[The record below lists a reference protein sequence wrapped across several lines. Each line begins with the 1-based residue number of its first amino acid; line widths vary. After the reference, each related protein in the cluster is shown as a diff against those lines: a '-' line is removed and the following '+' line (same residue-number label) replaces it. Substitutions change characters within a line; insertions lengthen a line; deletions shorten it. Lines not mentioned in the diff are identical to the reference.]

1 MRITTTVGRR
11 PVRTAV
17 RALALVAALA
27 APAKSQV
34 NPVVFDG
41 NIVFSASA
49 GLYAGAASAGSPC
62 VPGLDSTTVSIATV
76 QFTRNSNLDPLLSG
90 ALVTASPN
98 WRPAAGSPAFCA
110 NGLHPVLDLP
120 NDGFFR
126 QVDFAGALGATEPDW
141 TAGWTY
147 YGLDGGGRTFPVR
160 PVVVVD
166 NHNFYADRTF
176 SADSNY
182 LVRGQ
187 LRVKEQASLTIQ
199 AGTHIFEE
207 TATVGTIIIE
217 RGAKIF
223 ALGESYAP
231 IVLTSDAAPG
241 SQTPGGIGGIFVHG
255 RARTNAV
262 NSCAGD
268 SAASE
273 GGVVGHY
280 GGNDDADDSGVI
292 RYLRSEFAGVQVG
305 PNNEANGLTLNAVG
319 SGTEIHHIQS
329 HRSSDDLFELFGGT
343 AQVSHLVL
351 TYGEDDGF
359 DWQMGYRGKA
369 QFVVIRQIAG
379 AAGTERGIEADNNE
393 FNNATEL
400 CSGRSFPTLSNFT
413 ILGDLTAGSGVV
425 DGVFL
430 RRGTGATFL
439 NSIIA
444 YWKSNALELNGAE
457 TFANHCADRAGI
469 AGLVPAAA
477 CAAGVNPDA
486 VVFDGNLLWDN
497 GASGGDHYAGA
508 ASAGSPCVPGLDST
522 TVSIATVQYTN
533 NSVAD
538 PLLSG
543 ALVTASPNWAPALGS
558 PAYAGNAGHGRT
570 VNVPVDGFFQPVCFT
585 GAVSHAEDWTAGW
598 TYYGLDG
605 GGRTF
610 PVRPV
615 VVVDNHNFYADR
627 TFSADSNYLV
637 RGQLR
642 VKEQASLTIQAGTHI
657 FEETATV
664 GTIII
669 ERGAKIFALGE
680 SYAPI
685 VLTSDA
691 APGSQTPGGI
701 GGIFV
706 HGRARTN
713 AVNSCA
719 GDSAASEGG
728 VVGHYGGNDDADDSG
743 VIRYLRSEFAGV
755 QVGPNNEANGLTL
768 NAVGSGTEIHHI
780 QSHRSSDDL
789 FELFGGTAQVSH
801 LVLTYGED
809 DGFDWQMGYRGKA
822 QFVVIR
828 QIAGAAGTER
838 GIEADNNEFN
848 NATELCSG
856 RSFPTLSNFTILGD
870 KTAGSGVVDGVFLR
884 RGTSAVILNSIIAYW
899 KSNALELNGAETFR
913 NHCADRSF
921 AYGPGV
927 RCSQATTD
935 VGGTERAAF
944 TAFALPN
951 PVRNE
956 LQIRF
961 TLPAAGRVD
970 VDVFGAD
977 GRLVRT
983 LARGERDAG
992 AHTVT
997 WSGAGELP
1005 VGTYFYRVRTPG
1017 RQATGRF
1024 VRLR

>member
-1 MRITTTVGRR
+1 MRFTNTDGPR
-11 PVRTAV
+11 PVRATV
-17 RALALVAALA
+17 RALALAAALA
-27 APAKSQV
+27 APAAAQV
-34 NPVVFDG
+34 NPIVFDG
-41 NIVFSASA
+41 NIVFNAGA

-62 VPGLDSTTVSIATV
+62 LPGVDSTTATIATV

-90 ALVTASPN
+90 ALVTASPD

-126 QVDFAGALGATEPDW
+126 QVDFAGALGASEPDW

-147 YGLDGGGRTFPVR
+147 YGMDGGGRAFPVR
-160 PVVVVD
+160 PVAVLD
-166 NHNFYADRTF
+166 NQNLYSPRTF

-187 LRVKEQASLTIQ
+187 LRVKEQASLTIP

-207 TATVGTIIIE
+207 TATVGTIIVE

-223 ALGESYAP
+223 ALGQPWAP
-231 IVLTSDAAPG
+231 VVLTSDAAPG
-241 SQTPGGIGGIFVHG
+241 SQTPGGIGGIFIHG
-255 RARTNAV
+255 RARTNAA

-273 GGVVGHY
+273 GGTVGFY
-280 GGNDDADDSGVI
+280 GGNDDADDSGTL
-292 RYLRSEFAGVQVG
+292 RYVRVEFAGVQVG
-305 PNNEANGLTLNAVG
+305 PNNEANGFTFNAVG
-319 SGTEIHHIQS
+319 SGTDLGYLQS
-329 HRSSDDLFELFGGT
+329 HRSSDDLFEFFGGV
-343 AQVSHLVL
+343 AQASHLVA

-369 QFVVIRQIAG
+369 QFVVIRQVTG
-379 AAGTERGIEADNNE
+379 AVGTERGIEADNNE
-393 FNNATEL
+393 FNNATEV

-430 RRGTGATFL
+430 RRGTGAIL
-439 NSIIA
+439 VNSIIA
-444 YWKSNALELNGAE
+444 HWKSNALEVNGAE
-457 TFANHCADRAGI
+457 TFANHCSDRAD
-469 AGLVPAAA
+469 VAALLPTTA
-477 CAAGVNPDA
+477 CGAGVNPDP

-508 ASAGSPCVPGLDST
+508 ASAGSPCIPGLDST
-522 TVSIATVQYTN
+522 TVSIATVQYTD

-538 PLLSG
+538 PLLAG
-543 ALVTASPNWAPALGS
+543 ALDAADPDWAPALGS
-558 PAYAGNAGHGRT
+558 PAYAGNPGHGKT
-570 VNVPVDGFFQPVCFT
+570 VNVPADGFFEPACFV
-585 GAVSHAEDWTAGW
+585 GAVSHADDWTAGW
-598 TYYGLDG
+598 TYYGMDG
-605 GGRTF
+605 GGRAF

-615 VVVDNHNFYADR
+615 VIVDNHNFYSDR

-642 VKEQASLTIQAGTHI
+642 VKEQASLTIPAGTHV

-669 ERGAKIFALGE
+669 ERGAKIFALGTAE
-680 SYAPI
+680 API

-701 GGIFV
+701 GGLFV

-713 AVNSCA
+713 AVNSCV

-728 VVGHYGGNDDADDSG
+728 TVGFYGGNDDADNSG
-743 VIRYLRSEFAGV
+743 IVRYLRSEFAGV
-755 QVGPNNEANGLTL
+755 QVGPNNEANGFTF
-768 NAVGSGTEIHHI
+768 NAVGSGTEIHHL
-780 QSHRSSDDL
+780 QAHRSSDDL
-789 FELFGGTAQVSH
+789 FEVFGGTARVKH

-828 QIAGAAGTER
+828 QVTGAVGTER

-856 RSFPTLSNFTILGD
+856 RSRPTLSNFTILGD
-870 KTAGSGVVDGVFLR
+870 KTAGSGVGDGIFLR
-884 RGTSAVILNSIIAYW
+884 RGTSATILNSILAHW
-899 KSNALELNGAETFR
+899 KSNGLELNGAETFR
-913 NHCADRSF
+913 NHCEDRAF

-927 RCSQATTD
+927 QCSQATTD
-935 VGGTERAAF
+935 APTAGRAAF
-944 TAFALPN
+944 AAWALPN
-951 PVRNE
+951 PVLRE

-961 TLPAAGRVD
+961 VLPVAGRVD

-983 LARGERDAG
+983 LARGERSAG
-992 AHTVT
+992 THVLT
-997 WSGAGELP
+997 WSAAGELP
-1005 VGTYFYRVRTPG
+1005 AGTYFYRVRAYG